1 MIQKIFDT
9 NFEIDRALPKGK
21 NNKVIWPMKDE
32 LGGHIM
38 KKFLGWQPKSY
49 NYLKDNN
56 DEGKKVKGTKSV
68 SQKEN
73 LNFSIVKTVLKHQ
86 KL

>member
-9 NFEIDRALPKGK
+9 NLEIDRALPIGK

-32 LGGHIM
+32 FGGHIM
-38 KKFLGWQPKSY
+38 KKILDWQPKSY

-56 DEGKKVKGTKSV
+56 DVGKKVKGTKSV
-68 SQKEN
+68 S
-73 LNFSIVKTVLKHQ
+73 
-86 KL
+86 